1 LLTVD
6 RASGGHGSSV
16 ARRRQRQ
23 DGDNHNSGMP
33 EMPEVEV
40 TRLGLV
46 SRIRGAR
53 VESARLGKPLRHPL
67 GLAVE
72 ELAGWSVGEMARRGK
87 YLWLPLVRA
96 EESAGLLVHLGM
108 SGSLALVD
116 DRLAAG
122 PHDHFDLVTDKGM
135 LRLTDPRRFGA
146 VVWSAALSAEPAA
159 RLLARLGA
167 EAFDPALTARGLHDE
182 FQRRRAPVKTVLLGG
197 EVIVGA
203 GNIYVS
209 EALFAS
215 GIDPRSRCDSLSRRR
230 CDRLLAQLRSILAQA
245 ISAGGSTLRD
255 FRDSHGRS
263 GAFQDQAQVYGREGL
278 PCFRCAESIRR
289 IVIAQRSSYYCPRCQ
304 KP

>member
-1 LLTVD
+1 
-6 RASGGHGSSV
+6 
-16 ARRRQRQ
+16 
-23 DGDNHNSGMP
+23 MP

-46 SRIRGAR
+46 ARIRGAR
-53 VESARLGKPLRHPL
+53 VRSARLGKPLRHPL

-72 ELAGWSVGEMARRGK
+72 ELAGWSVGEMSRRGK

-96 EESAGLLVHLGM
+96 DQSAGLLVHLGM

-116 DRLAAG
+116 GLRAAG
-122 PHDHFDLVTDKGM
+122 PHDHFDLVTDRGL

-146 VVWSAALSAEPAA
+146 VVWSAALNVEPAS

-167 EAFDPALTARGLHDE
+167 EAFDPALTAQGLHDE

-215 GIDPRSRCDSLSRRR
+215 RIDPRSRCDSLSRPR
-230 CDRLLAQLRSILAQA
+230 CERLLSQLRAILAQA
-245 ISAGGSTLRD
+245 ITAGGSTLRD

-278 PCFRCAESIRR
+278 PCFRCAEPVRR
-289 IVIAQRSSYYCPRCQ
+289 IVIAQRSTFYCPQCQ
-304 KP
+304 KR

>member
-1 LLTVD
+1 
-6 RASGGHGSSV
+6 
-16 ARRRQRQ
+16 
-23 DGDNHNSGMP
+23 MP

-72 ELAGWSVGEMARRGK
+72 ELAGWSLGEMARRGK

-96 EESAGLLVHLGM
+96 DESAGLLVHLGM

-116 DRLAAG
+116 GVVAAG

-146 VVWSAALSAEPAA
+146 VVWAAALSAEPAA

-167 EAFDPALTARGLHDE
+167 EAFDPALTARGLHEE

-215 GIDPRSRCDSLSRRR
+215 GIDPRSRCDSLSQRR
-230 CDRLLAQLRSILAQA
+230 CERLLTHLRSILAQA
-245 ISAGGSTLRD
+245 IGAGGSTLRD

-263 GAFQDQAQVYGREGL
+263 GAFQEQAQVYGREGL